1 MKRQWF
7 KLPLHQLLHA
17 LHTGEASLPEI
28 VASFYERIAIRDDKI
43 GAWQYLI
50 DQDDYLAEYESR
62 SDFYKAS
69 PLMGLP
75 FAVKDVIDTAGIPT
89 TMGSAIHQDR
99 IPDMDASCVTA
110 MKAAGG
116 ILMGKTVTTE
126 FAYFQAGKTNN
137 PHDAERT
144 PGGSSS
150 GSAAA
155 VADFMVPVAFGTQ
168 TAASVIRPASYCG
181 CIGYVGSKNEFSL
194 RNIQPLAQ
202 SLDSLG
208 ILSNDVL
215 DTLLLRNILLHKPLT
230 LSTPGAQAACV
241 FGVFSGQ
248 ALGEVQGK
256 MLETVQ
262 ACLQD
267 LSEQGHTL
275 VDFPLQ
281 DAVVELTALHAQIM
295 AYEVA
300 RNLVYEQQ
308 QHETLSAHMQSL
320 MSTGLAFPYK
330 EYIAALQRADTLKQ
344 AMLQWFADSGADFI
358 LAPAAAGVAPYK
370 TEGTGA
376 PFMSRAWQLL
386 GLPVVSLP
394 VGYFQKL
401 PMGLQLIGKPHQDD
415 VLLLQARQL
424 QQRFLN
430 SSSVLAV

>member
-17 LHTGEASLPEI
+17 LHTGEAGLPEI
-28 VASFYERIAIRDDKI
+28 VTSFYDRIATRDEKV

-50 DQDDYLAEYESR
+50 DQEDYLAEYESR

-75 FAVKDVIDTAGIPT
+75 FAVKDVIDTADIPT
-89 TMGSAIHQDR
+89 AMGSAIHRDR

-126 FAYFQAGKTNN
+126 FAYFQAGKTGN

-155 VADFMVPVAFGTQ
+155 VADYMVPIAFGTQ

-181 CIGYVGSKNEFSL
+181 CVGYVGSKNEFSL

-215 DTLLLRNILLHKPLT
+215 DTLLVRDVLLHKT
-230 LSTPGAQAACV
+230 LSLGAPGRPSSFG
-241 FGVFSGQ
+241 FGVFSGEVLGAVQDTMLQTLYGCRQ
-248 ALGEVQGK
+248 AL
-256 MLETVQ
+256 L
-262 ACLQD
+262 
-267 LSEQGHTL
+267 EQGHRA
-275 VDFPLQ
+275 VDFPLAQ
-281 DAVVELTALHAQIM
+281 AVAELNTLHAQIM
-295 AYEVA
+295 SYEVA
-300 RNLVYEQQ
+300 RNLVYEQ
-308 QHETLSAHMQSL
+308 HHAEALSAHMQGL
-320 MSTGLAFPYK
+320 ISTGLALPYRD
-330 EYIAALQRADTLKQ
+330 YVAALQKAQTHKQTL
-344 AMLQWFADSGADFI
+344 LGWFEHHDVDFI
-358 LAPAAAGVAPYK
+358 LAPAAPGVAPSK

-376 PFMSRAWQLL
+376 PFMSRAWQLA

-394 VGYFQKL
+394 LGYWQKM

-415 VLLLQARQL
+415 ALLLQARQL
-424 QQRFLN
+424 QQQFL
-430 SSSVLAV
+430 SAGTALAV

>member
-17 LHTGEASLPEI
+17 LHTGEATLPEI
-28 VASFYERIAIRDDKI
+28 VASFYGRIAVRDEKV

-50 DQDDYLAEYESR
+50 DQEDYLAEYESR
-62 SDFYKAS
+62 SEFYKAS

-75 FAVKDVIDTAGIPT
+75 FAVKDVIDTADIPT

-126 FAYFQAGKTNN
+126 FAYFQAGKTSN
-137 PHDAERT
+137 PHDPERT

-150 GSAAA
+150 GSAAT
-155 VADFMVPVAFGTQ
+155 VADYMVPIALGTQ

-208 ILSNDVL
+208 IISNDVL
-215 DTLLLRNILLHKPLT
+215 DTLLVRNILLHKS
-230 LSTPGAQAACV
+230 LSLAAPGTPQSYV
-241 FGVFSGQ
+241 FASFSGE
-248 ALGEVQGK
+248 ALGEMQAP
-256 MLETVQ
+256 MLETLSACQQ
-262 ACLQD
+262 AL
-267 LSEQGHTL
+267 LEQGHQCIA
-275 VDFPLQ
+275 FPFS
-281 DAVVELTALHAQIM
+281 DEMAELTTLHAQIM

-308 QHETLSAHMQSL
+308 QHETLSTHMQGLLS
-320 MSTGLAFPYK
+320 SGLALPYK
-330 EYIAALQRADTLKQ
+330 EYIAALQRADELKRSL
-344 AMLQWFADSGADFI
+344 LQWFDSQQVDFI
-358 LAPAAAGVAPYK
+358 LAPAASGVAPYK
-370 TEGTGA
+370 TAGTGA
-376 PFMSRAWQLL
+376 PFMSRAWQLA

-394 VGYFQKL
+394 LGYHQKM

-415 VLLLQARQL
+415 ALLSQALQL
-424 QQRFLN
+424 QQRFLGAGT
-430 SSSVLAV
+430 VLAL

>member
-28 VASFYERIAIRDDKI
+28 VASFYERIAIRDDRI

-194 RNIQPLAQ
+194 RNIQPLAH

-215 DTLLLRNILLHKPLT
+215 DTLLLRNILLHKPLN

-248 ALGEVQGK
+248 ALGDVQDK
-256 MLETVQ
+256 MLET
-262 ACLQD
+262 
-267 LSEQGHTL
+267 
-275 VDFPLQ
+275 
-281 DAVVELTALHAQIM
+281 
-295 AYEVA
+295 
-300 RNLVYEQQ
+300 
-308 QHETLSAHMQSL
+308 
-320 MSTGLAFPYK
+320 
-330 EYIAALQRADTLKQ
+330 
-344 AMLQWFADSGADFI
+344 
-358 LAPAAAGVAPYK
+358 
-370 TEGTGA
+370 
-376 PFMSRAWQLL
+376 
-386 GLPVVSLP
+386 
-394 VGYFQKL
+394 
-401 PMGLQLIGKPHQDD
+401 
-415 VLLLQARQL
+415 LQA
-424 QQRFLN
+424 
-430 SSSVLAV
+430 

>member
-7 KLPLHQLLHA
+7 KQPLHQLLHA
-17 LHTGEASLPEI
+17 LHTGEAGLPEI
-28 VASFYERIAIRDDKI
+28 AASFYERIAARDEKI

-50 DQDDYLAEYESR
+50 DQEDYLAEYESR
-62 SDFYKAS
+62 REFYRAS

-89 TMGSAIHQDR
+89 TMGSVIHQDR

-137 PHDAERT
+137 PHDPERT

-155 VADFMVPVAFGTQ
+155 VADYMVPVAFGTQ

-181 CIGYVGSKNEFSL
+181 CIAYVGSKNEFSL

-208 ILSNDVL
+208 ILGNDVL
-215 DTLLLRNILLHKPLT
+215 DIILVRNILLHKS
-230 LSTPGAQAACV
+230 LSLALPGKHRSCV
-241 FGVFSGQ
+241 FGVFSGEI
-248 ALGEVQGK
+248 LGAVQDK
-256 MLETVQ
+256 MLETLYGCQ
-262 ACLQD
+262 KEL
-267 LSEQGHTL
+267 LEQGHQCI
-275 VDFPLQ
+275 DFPLPQ
-281 DAVVELTALHAQIM
+281 AIAELTALHGQIM
-295 AYEVA
+295 SYEVA
-300 RNLVYEQQ
+300 RNLIHEQQ
-308 QHETLSAHMQSL
+308 QPEALSTHMQDLIS
-320 MSTGLAFPYK
+320 SGLALPYQD
-330 EYIAALQRADTLKQ
+330 YIAALQRADAIKHTL
-344 AMLQWFADSGADFI
+344 LQWFDSNDVDFI
-358 LAPAAAGVAPYK
+358 LAPAASGVAPYK
-370 TEGTGA
+370 SEGTGA
-376 PFMSRAWQLL
+376 PFMSRAWQLV

-394 VGYFQKL
+394 LGYYQKM

-415 VLLLQARQL
+415 ALLLQARQL
-424 QQRFLN
+424 QQRFLHAGA
-430 SSSVLAV
+430 VLAV

>member
-7 KLPLHQLLHA
+7 KLPLHQLLQA
-17 LHTGEASLPEI
+17 LNAGEATLPEV
-28 VASFYERIAIRDDKI
+28 VASFYERIAKRDQQV

-50 DQDDYLAEYESR
+50 EQDDYLAEYESR
-62 SDFYKAS
+62 RAFYDAS
-69 PLMGLP
+69 PLKGLP
-75 FAVKDVIDTAGIPT
+75 FAVKDVIDTADIPT
-89 TMGSAIHQDR
+89 TMGSVIHQDR

-137 PHDAERT
+137 PHDPART

-155 VADFMVPVAFGTQ
+155 VADYMVPIAFGTQ

-181 CIGYVGSKNEFSL
+181 CVGYVGSKNEFSL

-215 DTLLLRNILLHKPLT
+215 DTILVRNILLHKSLEPM
-230 LSTPGAQAACV
+230 PQASGLACV
-241 FGVFSGQ
+241 FGVFSGEV
-248 ALGEVQGK
+248 LGPIEDK
-256 MLETVQ
+256 MLETLAGCQQ
-262 ACLQD
+262 ALGG
-267 LSEQGHTL
+267 QGYHH

-281 DAVVELTALHAQIM
+281 ETVAELTVLHGQIM

-308 QHETLSAHMQSL
+308 FETLGSHMQALVAS
-320 MSTGLAFPYK
+320 GLALPYHD
-330 EYIAALQRADTLKQ
+330 YIAALEKTDNLKQ
-344 AMLQWFADSGADFI
+344 ALLRWFEQQGADFI
-358 LAPAAAGVAPYK
+358 MAPAASGVAPAK
-370 TEGTGA
+370 DEGTGA
-376 PFMSRAWQLL
+376 PFMSRAWQLA
-386 GLPVVSLP
+386 GLPVVALP
-394 VGYFQKL
+394 LGYYQKL

-415 VLLLQARQL
+415 RLLMQARQL
-424 QQRFLN
+424 QQLFLR
-430 SSSVLAV
+430 SQEAVSA

>member
-28 VASFYERIAIRDDKI
+28 VASFYERIATRDAQI

-89 TMGSAIHQDR
+89 SMGSAIHQDR
-99 IPDMDASCVTA
+99 VPDMDASCVTA

-137 PHDAERT
+137 PHDAQRT

-155 VADFMVPVAFGTQ
+155 VADYMVPVAFGTQ
-168 TAASVIRPASYCG
+168 TAASVIRPASFCG
-181 CIGYVGSKNEFSL
+181 CIAYVGSKNEFSL

-202 SLDSLG
+202 SLDTLG
-208 ILSNDVL
+208 IFSNDVL
-215 DTLLLRNILLHKPLT
+215 DTLLLRNILLSKSLNLAAPGT
-230 LSTPGAQAACV
+230 STSCT
-241 FGVFSGQ
+241 FGVFSGE
-248 ALGEVQGK
+248 ALGTLQDE
-256 MLETVQ
+256 MLETLYGCQ
-262 ACLQD
+262 QELLA
-267 LSEQGHTL
+267 QGHRSIA
-275 VDFPLQ
+275 FPLQ
-281 DAVVELTALHAQIM
+281 DAVAELTQLHSDIM

-308 QHETLSAHMQSL
+308 QHEGLSAHMQGL
-320 MSTGLAFPYK
+320 ISTGLALPYK
-330 EYIAALQRADTLKQ
+330 DYIAALQSADSLKQ
-344 AMLQWFADSGADFI
+344 QLLQWFASNQVDFI

-370 TEGTGA
+370 AEGTGA

-394 VGYFQKL
+394 LGYHQKM

-415 VLLLQARQL
+415 VLLSQARHL
-424 QQRFLN
+424 QQRF
-430 SSSVLAV
+430 SGTGTVLAV

>member
-17 LHTGEASLPEI
+17 LHSGQASLPEI
-28 VASFYERIAIRDDKI
+28 VASFYERIALRDDKI

-50 DQDDYLAEYESR
+50 DQEDYLAEYESR

-89 TMGSAIHQDR
+89 SMGSAIHQDR

-110 MKAAGG
+110 IKAAGG

-181 CIGYVGSKNEFSL
+181 CTGYVGTRNEFSL

-215 DTLLLRNILLHKPLT
+215 DTLLLRNLLLHKPLN
-230 LSTPGAQAACV
+230 LAAPGTQSSSV
-241 FGVFSGQ
+241 FAMFTGQ
-248 ALGEVQGK
+248 ALGEVQDK
-256 MLETVQ
+256 MLETLQ
-262 ACLQD
+262 ACQQD
-267 LSEQGHTL
+267 LIGQGHQC

-281 DAVVELTALHAQIM
+281 DSIVELTALHAQIM

-308 QHETLSAHMQSL
+308 HHDSLSAHVQSL
-320 MSTGLAFPYK
+320 IRTGLAFPYK
-330 EYIAALQRADTLKQ
+330 DYIAALLRADTLKQ
-344 AMLQWFADSGADFI
+344 GLLDWFEQAGADFI
-358 LAPAAAGVAPYK
+358 LAPAAAGIAPCK

-394 VGYFQKL
+394 LGYAQKM

-415 VLLLQARQL
+415 DLLLQAL
-424 QQRFLN
+424 QFQQHFL
-430 SSSVLAV
+430 STDSVLAV

>member
-1 MKRQWF
+1 MKQQWF
-7 KLPLHQLLHA
+7 KRPLHQLLRA
-17 LHTGEASLPEI
+17 LNAGETSLPEV
-28 VASFYERIAIRDDKI
+28 VASFYERIAKRDGQI

-62 SDFYKAS
+62 REFYDAS
-69 PLMGLP
+69 PLKGLP
-75 FAVKDVIDTAGIPT
+75 FAVKDVIDTADIPT
-89 TMGSAIHQDR
+89 TMGSVIHQDR

-137 PHDAERT
+137 PHDPERT

-155 VADFMVPVAFGTQ
+155 VADYMVPIAFGTQ

-181 CIGYVGSKNEFSL
+181 CVGYVGSKNEFSL

-208 ILSNDVL
+208 IISNDVL
-215 DTLLLRNILLHKPLT
+215 DTILVRNILLHKSLDPM
-230 LSTPGAQAACV
+230 PQANGMPYV

-248 ALGEVQGK
+248 VLGSMQDP
-256 MLETVQ
+256 MLETLAGCQQ
-262 ACLQD
+262 ALAG
-267 LSEQGHTL
+267 QGFKN
-275 VDFPLQ
+275 VSFPLQ
-281 DAVVELTALHAQIM
+281 DTVVELTALHGQIM

-308 QHETLSAHMQSL
+308 FDTLGAHMQALVAS
-320 MSTGLAFPYK
+320 GLDLSYND
-330 EYIAALQRADTLKQ
+330 YIAALQKADSLKQ
-344 AMLQWFADSGADFI
+344 GLMEWFETSGADFI
-358 LAPAAAGVAPYK
+358 LAPSASGVAPYK

-376 PFMSRAWQLL
+376 PFMSRAWQLA

-394 VGYFQKL
+394 LGYYQKL

-415 VLLLQARQL
+415 CLLLQARHL
-424 QQRFLN
+424 QQLFL
-430 SSSVLAV
+430 SEQAAAPV

>member
-17 LHTGEASLPEI
+17 LHTGEATLPEI
-28 VASFYERIAIRDDKI
+28 MASFYERIALRDEKV

-50 DQDDYLAEYESR
+50 DQEDYLAEYESR
-62 SDFYKAS
+62 SEFYKAS

-75 FAVKDVIDTAGIPT
+75 FAVKDVIDTADIPT

-137 PHDAERT
+137 PHDPQRT

-155 VADFMVPVAFGTQ
+155 VADYMVPIAFGTQ
-168 TAASVIRPASYCG
+168 TAASVIRPASFCG

-208 ILSNDVL
+208 IISNDVL
-215 DTLLLRNILLHKPLT
+215 DTLLVRNILLHKSLNLAAPG
-230 LSTPGAQAACV
+230 TPQSYV
-241 FGVFSGQ
+241 FATFSGE
-248 ALGEVQGK
+248 ALGEIQAP
-256 MLETVQ
+256 MLETLAACQQ
-262 ACLQD
+262 ALQ
-267 LSEQGHTL
+267 EQGHQAI
-275 VDFPLQ
+275 DFPFV
-281 DAVVELTALHAQIM
+281 DAIAELTALHGQIM

-300 RNLVYEQQ
+300 RNLLYEQQ
-308 QHETLSAHMQSL
+308 QAEALSTHMQGL
-320 MSTGLAFPYK
+320 MSSGLALPYK
-330 EYIAALQRADTLKQ
+330 EYITALQRADELKRSL
-344 AMLQWFADSGADFI
+344 LQWFEREQVDFI
-358 LAPAAAGVAPYK
+358 LAPAAAGVAPSK

-376 PFMSRAWQLL
+376 PFMSRAWQLV

-394 VGYFQKL
+394 LGYHQKMPL
-401 PMGLQLIGKPHQDD
+401 GLQLIGKPHQDD
-415 VLLLQARQL
+415 LLLSQALQL
-424 QQRFLN
+424 QQRFLGAGAA
-430 SSSVLAV
+430 VLV

>member
-7 KLPLHQLLHA
+7 KQPLHQLMHA
-17 LHTGEASLPEI
+17 LTTGEASLAQI
-28 VASFYERIAIRDDKI
+28 VASFYERIATREEQV

-50 DQDDYLAEYESR
+50 DQEDYLAEYESR
-62 SDFYKAS
+62 SEFYKAS

-75 FAVKDVIDTAGIPT
+75 FAVKDVIDTADIPT
-89 TMGSAIHQDR
+89 TMGSVIHQNR
-99 IPDMDASCVTA
+99 IPTMDASCVAA

-126 FAYFQAGKTNN
+126 FAYFQAGKTSN
-137 PHDAERT
+137 PHDPERT

-155 VADFMVPVAFGTQ
+155 VADYMVPIAFGTQ

-202 SLDSLG
+202 SLDTLG
-208 ILSNDVL
+208 IISNDVL
-215 DTLLLRNILLHKPLT
+215 DTLLVRSILLQKSWSSSPHLKHRPY
-230 LSTPGAQAACV
+230 V
-241 FGVFSGQ
+241 FGVFSGEGLGDIQ
-248 ALGEVQGK
+248 AP
-256 MLETVQ
+256 MLETLH
-262 ACLQD
+262 ACQQD
-267 LSEQGHTL
+267 LLGQGHQQ
-275 VDFPLQ
+275 VDFSLSEDIAQ
-281 DAVVELTALHAQIM
+281 LTSLHGQIM

-300 RNLVYEQQ
+300 RNLIHEQQ
-308 QHETLSAHMQSL
+308 QPQALSSHMQGL
-320 MSTGLAFPYK
+320 MASGLAFPYPD
-330 EYIAALQRADTLKQ
+330 YIAALQKAEAITRSL
-344 AMLQWFADSGADFI
+344 LHWFEDHQADFI
-358 LAPAAAGVAPYK
+358 LAPAASGVAPDK

-376 PFMSRAWQLL
+376 PFMSRAWQLA

-394 VGYFQKL
+394 LGYYQKM

-415 VLLLQARQL
+415 ILLLQARQL

-430 SSSVLAV
+430 NHAALVV